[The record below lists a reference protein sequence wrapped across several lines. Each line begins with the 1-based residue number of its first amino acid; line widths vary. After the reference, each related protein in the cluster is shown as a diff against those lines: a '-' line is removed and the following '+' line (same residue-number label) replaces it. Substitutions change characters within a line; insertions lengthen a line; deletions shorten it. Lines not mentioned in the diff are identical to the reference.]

1 MKNSAVS
8 ASMQRVA
15 ALVVLLVC
23 AMAAGAQ
30 ETPAAPPPPVLPT
43 TSKEIVV
50 PDRSTIDTLAE
61 IKKSG
66 KLRVGVAEIVP
77 WAMHD
82 KDGKLVGFE
91 VDVARKLARD
101 MGVEVEF
108 HPDEFR
114 YLIPD
119 LEANRFDIIIAGF
132 SIEARRALVVNF
144 SEPYNVTDVTIAT
157 SKKMGGELK
166 AMEDFNKKGV
176 TIGVVEGMTSED
188 LAALEF
194 PKASIQTYT
203 EDSALF
209 TDLVAGKLAAAVAD
223 SPRLEILG
231 KLYPDAIAVPDVAP
245 LGTFP
250 AAFAVRRGDMDFV
263 NYLNSWIAARKADKW
278 ISTRRKYWFKTTDW
292 AANL

>member
-1 MKNSAVS
+1 MKIAAVS

-15 ALVVLLVC
+15 GLAVLLVC
-23 AMAAGAQ
+23 AMVAGAQ
-30 ETPAAPPPPVLPT
+30 ETPAAPAPPVMPT
-43 TSKEIVV
+43 TSKEVV
-50 PDRSTIDTLAE
+50 IPERSTVDMLAE

-82 KDGKLVGFE
+82 KDGNLVGFE

-144 SEPYNVTDVTIAT
+144 SEPYNVTDVTIAA

-209 TDLVAGKLAAAVAD
+209 SDLVAGKLAAAVAD
-223 SPRLEILG
+223 SPRLEILA
-231 KLYPDAIAVPDVAP
+231 KLYPDAVAVPTVAA

-278 ISTRRKYWFKTTDW
+278 INTRRKYWFKTTDW

>member
-30 ETPAAPPPPVLPT
+30 ETPAAPTPPVLPN

-50 PDRSTIDTLAE
+50 PDRSTVDLLAE

-66 KLRVGVAEIVP
+66 KLRVGIAEIVP

-101 MGVEVEF
+101 MGVEAEF

-176 TIGVVEGMTSED
+176 KIGVVEGMTSED

-231 KLYPDAIAVPDVAP
+231 KLYPDAVAVPDVAP

>member
-30 ETPAAPPPPVLPT
+30 ETPAAPPPPILPT

-50 PDRSTIDTLAE
+50 PDRSTVDLLAE

-91 VDVARKLARD
+91 IDVARKLARD

-194 PKASIQTYT
+194 PKASIQTYA

-231 KLYPDAIAVPDVAP
+231 KLYPDAVAVPDVAP

>member
-1 MKNSAVS
+1 MKSAAVF
-8 ASMQRVA
+8 ASKRRIVG
-15 ALVVLLVC
+15 LVVLLLC
-23 AMAAGAQ
+23 ATVSRAQ
-30 ETPAAPPPPVLPT
+30 ETPAGSAPPVLPA
-43 TSKEIVV
+43 TSKEVVV
-50 PDRSTIDTLAE
+50 PERSTVDLLAE

-66 KLRVGVAEIVP
+66 KLRVGIAEIVP

-101 MGVEVEF
+101 MGVEAEF
-108 HPDEFR
+108 HPDQFR

-144 SEPYNVTDVTIAT
+144 SEPYNVTDVTIAA

-166 AMEDFNKKGV
+166 TMEDFNKKGV

-188 LAALEF
+188 LAALAF

-209 TDLVAGKLAAAVAD
+209 SDLVAGKLAAAVAD
-223 SPRLEILG
+223 SPRLDILA
-231 KLYPDAIAVPDVAP
+231 KLYPDAVSTPAVAP

-263 NYLNSWIAARKADKW
+263 NYLNSWIAARNADKW
-278 ISTRRKYWFKTTDW
+278 IATRRRYWFKATEW
-292 AANL
+292 AADL

>member
-1 MKNSAVS
+1 MKNAVVS

-15 ALVVLLVC
+15 GLAVLLVC
-23 AMAAGAQ
+23 AMVAGAQ
-30 ETPAAPPPPVLPT
+30 ETPAAPAPPVLPA
-43 TSKEIVV
+43 TSKEIVI
-50 PDRSTIDTLAE
+50 PERSTVDMLAE

-77 WAMHD
+77 WTMHD

-91 VDVARKLARD
+91 IDVARKLARD

-157 SKKMGGELK
+157 SKKLGVELK
-166 AMEDFNKKGV
+166 TMEDFNKKGV

-194 PKASIQTYT
+194 PKASIQTYA

-223 SPRLEILG
+223 SPRLEILA
-231 KLYPDAIAVPDVAP
+231 KLYPDAVAVPTVAP

-263 NYLNSWIAARKADKW
+263 NYLNSWIAARRADKW
-278 ISTRRKYWFKTTDW
+278 INTRRKYWFKTTDW

>member
-30 ETPAAPPPPVLPT
+30 ETPAAPTPPVLPN

-50 PDRSTIDTLAE
+50 PDRSTVDLLAE

-101 MGVEVEF
+101 MGVEAEF

-119 LEANRFDIIIAGF
+119 LGANRFDIIIAGF

-231 KLYPDAIAVPDVAP
+231 KLYPDAVAVPDVAP

>member
-1 MKNSAVS
+1 MKNAAVYR
-8 ASMQRVA
+8 SMQRVA
-15 ALVVLLVC
+15 GLVVLLVC

-30 ETPAAPPPPVLPT
+30 EPPARPAPTVLPN

-50 PDRSTIDTLAE
+50 PDRSTADLLAE

-82 KDGKLVGFE
+82 KDGNLVGFE
-91 VDVARKLARD
+91 IDVARKLARD

-203 EDSALF
+203 EDSVLF
-209 TDLVAGKLAAAVAD
+209 TDLVAGRLAAAVAD
-223 SPRLEILG
+223 SPRLEILA
-231 KLYPDAIAVPDVAP
+231 KLYPDAVAVPTVAP

>member
-15 ALVVLLVC
+15 ALVVLLVW
-23 AMAAGAQ
+23 ATAAGAQ
-30 ETPAAPPPPVLPT
+30 ETPAAPPPPVLPN

-50 PDRSTIDTLAE
+50 PDRSTVDLLAE

-101 MGVEVEF
+101 MGVEAEF

-231 KLYPDAIAVPDVAP
+231 KLYPDAVAVPDVAP

>member
-15 ALVVLLVC
+15 ALVVLLVW
-23 AMAAGAQ
+23 ATAAGAQ
-30 ETPAAPPPPVLPT
+30 ETPAAPPPPVLPN

-50 PDRSTIDTLAE
+50 PDRSTVDLLAE

-91 VDVARKLARD
+91 IDVARKLARD
-101 MGVEVEF
+101 MGVEAEF

-231 KLYPDAIAVPDVAP
+231 KLYPDAVAVPDVAP

>member
-15 ALVVLLVC
+15 ALVVLLVW
-23 AMAAGAQ
+23 ATAAGAQ
-30 ETPAAPPPPVLPT
+30 ETPAAPTPPVLPN

-50 PDRSTIDTLAE
+50 PDRSTVDLLAE

-91 VDVARKLARD
+91 IDVARKLARD
-101 MGVEVEF
+101 MGVEAEF

-231 KLYPDAIAVPDVAP
+231 KLYPDAVAVPDVAP

>member
-1 MKNSAVS
+1 MKNAVVS
-8 ASMQRVA
+8 PSMQRIA
-15 ALVVLLVC
+15 GLAVLLVC
-23 AMAAGAQ
+23 AIVAQ
-30 ETPAAPPPPVLPT
+30 GQEPPAAPAPPVLPN

-50 PDRSTIDTLAE
+50 PDRSTVDLLAE

-77 WAMHD
+77 WTMHD
-82 KDGKLVGFE
+82 KDGNLVGFE
-91 VDVARKLARD
+91 IDVARKLARD

-157 SKKMGGELK
+157 SKKMGGDLMT
-166 AMEDFNKKGV
+166 MEDFNKKGV

-188 LAALEF
+188 VAALEF

-223 SPRLEILG
+223 SPRLDILA
-231 KLYPDAIAVPDVAP
+231 KLYPDAVVVPTVAP

-263 NYLNSWIAARKADKW
+263 NYLNSWIAARRADKW

>member
-1 MKNSAVS
+1 MKNVVVS
-8 ASMQRVA
+8 PSMQRVA
-15 ALVVLLVC
+15 GLVVLLVC
-23 AMAAGAQ
+23 AMAAAAQ
-30 ETPAAPPPPVLPT
+30 ETPAAAPPPVLPN
-43 TSKEIVV
+43 TSKEIAV
-50 PDRSTIDTLAE
+50 PDRSPVDLLAE

-82 KDGKLVGFE
+82 KDGNLVGFE
-91 VDVARKLARD
+91 IDVARKLARD

-166 AMEDFNKKGV
+166 TMEDFNKKGV

-209 TDLVAGKLAAAVAD
+209 TDLVAGKLAGAVAD
-223 SPRLEILG
+223 SPRLEILA
-231 KLYPDAIAVPDVAP
+231 KLYPDAVVVPTVAP

-250 AAFAVRRGDMDFV
+250 AACAVRRGDMDFV
-263 NYLNSWIAARKADKW
+263 NYLNSWIAARRADKW

>member
-1 MKNSAVS
+1 MKSATVF
-8 ASMQRVA
+8 ASKRRIVGLM
-15 ALVVLLVC
+15 VLLLC
-23 AMAAGAQ
+23 ATVSRAQ
-30 ETPAAPPPPVLPT
+30 ETPAGSAPPVLPA
-43 TSKEIVV
+43 TSKEVVV
-50 PDRSTIDTLAE
+50 PERSTVDLLAE

-66 KLRVGVAEIVP
+66 KLRVGIAEIVP

-144 SEPYNVTDVTIAT
+144 SQPYNVTDVTIAA
-157 SKKMGGELK
+157 SKKMGDGLK
-166 AMEDFNKKGV
+166 TMEDFNKKGV

-188 LAALEF
+188 LAALAF

-209 TDLVAGKLAAAVAD
+209 SDLVAGKLAAAVAD
-223 SPRLEILG
+223 SPRLDILA
-231 KLYPDAIAVPDVAP
+231 KLYPDAVSVPALAP

-250 AAFAVRRGDMDFV
+250 AAFAVRRGDMDFI
-263 NYLNSWIAARKADKW
+263 NYLNSWIAARNADKW
-278 ISTRRKYWFKTTDW
+278 IATRRRYWFKTTEW
-292 AANL
+292 ATDL

>member
-1 MKNSAVS
+1 MKNSAIS

-30 ETPAAPPPPVLPT
+30 ETPAAPTPPVLPT

-91 VDVARKLARD
+91 IDVARKLARD

-231 KLYPDAIAVPDVAP
+231 KLYPDAVAVPDVAP

-278 ISTRRKYWFKTTDW
+278 ISTRRNYWFKTTDW

>member
-1 MKNSAVS
+1 MKNAVVS
-8 ASMQRVA
+8 KSMQRVA
-15 ALVVLLVC
+15 GLVVLLVC
-23 AMAAGAQ
+23 AIAAQAQ
-30 ETPAAPPPPVLPT
+30 EPPAAPAPPVLPN

-50 PDRSTIDTLAE
+50 PDRSTVDMLAE

-82 KDGKLVGFE
+82 KDGNLVGFE
-91 VDVARKLARD
+91 IDVARKLARD
-101 MGVEVEF
+101 LGVEVEF

-157 SKKMGGELK
+157 SKKVGGELK

-231 KLYPDAIAVPDVAP
+231 KLYPDAVAVPDVAP

>member
-1 MKNSAVS
+1 MKNAVVS
-8 ASMQRVA
+8 PSMQRIA
-15 ALVVLLVC
+15 GLAVLLVC
-23 AMAAGAQ
+23 AIVAQGQ
-30 ETPAAPPPPVLPT
+30 ETPAAPTPPVLPN

-50 PDRSTIDTLAE
+50 PDRSTVDLLAE

-77 WAMHD
+77 WTMHD
-82 KDGKLVGFE
+82 KDGNLVGFE
-91 VDVARKLARD
+91 IDVARKLARD

-157 SKKMGGELK
+157 SKKMGGDLMT
-166 AMEDFNKKGV
+166 MEDFNKKGV

-188 LAALEF
+188 VAALEF

-223 SPRLEILG
+223 SPRLDILA
-231 KLYPDAIAVPDVAP
+231 KLYPDAVVVPTVAP

-263 NYLNSWIAARKADKW
+263 NYLNSWIAARRADKW

>member
-15 ALVVLLVC
+15 ALVVLLVW
-23 AMAAGAQ
+23 ATAAGAQ
-30 ETPAAPPPPVLPT
+30 ETPAAPPPPVLPN

-50 PDRSTIDTLAE
+50 PDRSTVDLLAE

-101 MGVEVEF
+101 MGVEAEF

-176 TIGVVEGMTSED
+176 KIGVVEGMTSED

-231 KLYPDAIAVPDVAP
+231 KLYPDAVAVPDVAP

>member
-1 MKNSAVS
+1 MKNAAVS
-8 ASMQRVA
+8 ASMQRIAGLVA
-15 ALVVLLVC
+15 LLVC
-23 AMAAGAQ
+23 AMVTVAQ
-30 ETPAAPPPPVLPT
+30 ETPAVPAPPVLPN

-50 PDRSTIDTLAE
+50 PDRSTVDLLAE
-61 IKKSG
+61 IKKTG

-77 WAMHD
+77 WTMHD

-91 VDVARKLARD
+91 IDVARKLARD

-166 AMEDFNKKGV
+166 TMEDFNKKGV

-231 KLYPDAIAVPDVAP
+231 KLYPDAVAVPDVAS

>member
-1 MKNSAVS
+1 MKNAAVYR
-8 ASMQRVA
+8 SMQRVA
-15 ALVVLLVC
+15 GLVVLLMC
-23 AMAAGAQ
+23 SMAAVAQ
-30 ETPAAPPPPVLPT
+30 ETPAAPAPPVIPN

-50 PDRSTIDTLAE
+50 PDRSPVDLLAE

-82 KDGKLVGFE
+82 KDGNLVGFE
-91 VDVARKLARD
+91 IDVARKLARD

-203 EDSALF
+203 EDSVLF

-223 SPRLEILG
+223 SPRLEILA
-231 KLYPDAIAVPDVAP
+231 KLYPDAVAVPTLDP

-263 NYLNSWIAARKADKW
+263 NYLNSWIAARRADKW
-278 ISTRRKYWFKTTDW
+278 INTRRKYWFKTTDW

>member
-30 ETPAAPPPPVLPT
+30 ETPAAPTPPVLPN

-50 PDRSTIDTLAE
+50 PDRSTVDLLAE

-101 MGVEVEF
+101 MGVEAEF

-231 KLYPDAIAVPDVAP
+231 KLYPDAVAVPDVAP

>member
-15 ALVVLLVC
+15 ALVVLLVW
-23 AMAAGAQ
+23 ATAAGAQ
-30 ETPAAPPPPVLPT
+30 ETPAAPPPPVLPN

-50 PDRSTIDTLAE
+50 PDRSTVDLLAE

-91 VDVARKLARD
+91 IDVARKLARD
-101 MGVEVEF
+101 MGVEAEF

-176 TIGVVEGMTSED
+176 KIGVVEGMTSED

-231 KLYPDAIAVPDVAP
+231 KLYPDAVAVPDVAP

>member
-1 MKNSAVS
+1 MKNAAVS
-8 ASMQRVA
+8 ASMQRIAGLVA
-15 ALVVLLVC
+15 LLVC
-23 AMAAGAQ
+23 AMVAVSQ
-30 ETPAAPPPPVLPT
+30 ETPAVPAPPVLPN

-50 PDRSTIDTLAE
+50 PDRSAVDLLAD

-66 KLRVGVAEIVP
+66 KLRAGIAEIVP

-166 AMEDFNKKGV
+166 TMEDFNKKGV

-231 KLYPDAIAVPDVAP
+231 KLYPDAVAVPAVAP

>member
-1 MKNSAVS
+1 MKKAAVYR
-8 ASMQRVA
+8 SMQRVA
-15 ALVVLLVC
+15 GLVVLLVC

-30 ETPAAPPPPVLPT
+30 EPPAGPAPTVLPN

-50 PDRSTIDTLAE
+50 PDRSTADLLAE

-82 KDGKLVGFE
+82 KDGNLVGFE
-91 VDVARKLARD
+91 IDVARKLARD

-203 EDSALF
+203 EDSVLF
-209 TDLVAGKLAAAVAD
+209 TDLVAGRLAAAVAD
-223 SPRLEILG
+223 SPRLEILA
-231 KLYPDAIAVPDVAP
+231 KLYPDAVAVPTVAP

>member
-1 MKNSAVS
+1 MKNSAIS

-30 ETPAAPPPPVLPT
+30 ETPAAPTPPVLPT

-91 VDVARKLARD
+91 IDVARKLARD

-231 KLYPDAIAVPDVAP
+231 KLYPDAVAVPDVAP

>member
-30 ETPAAPPPPVLPT
+30 ETPAAPTPPVLPN

-50 PDRSTIDTLAE
+50 PDRSTVDLLAE

-66 KLRVGVAEIVP
+66 KLRVGIAEIVP

-101 MGVEVEF
+101 MGVEAEF

-119 LEANRFDIIIAGF
+119 LGANRFDIIIAGF

-231 KLYPDAIAVPDVAP
+231 KLYPDAVAVPDVAP

>member
-1 MKNSAVS
+1 MKNVVLFP
-8 ASMQRVA
+8 SMQRVA
-15 ALVVLLVC
+15 GLVVLLVC
-23 AMAAGAQ
+23 AMVAGAQ
-30 ETPAAPPPPVLPT
+30 EPPAAPPPPVLPN

-50 PDRSTIDTLAE
+50 PDRSTVDLLAE

-77 WAMHD
+77 WTMHD
-82 KDGKLVGFE
+82 KDGNLVGFE
-91 VDVARKLARD
+91 IDVARKLARD

-108 HPDEFR
+108 HPDKFR

-144 SEPYNVTDVTIAT
+144 SEPYNVTDVAIAT

-166 AMEDFNKKGV
+166 TMEDFNKKGV

-209 TDLVAGKLAAAVAD
+209 SDLVAGKIAAAVAD
-223 SPRLEILG
+223 SPRLEILS
-231 KLYPDAIAVPDVAP
+231 KLYPDGVAVPAVAP

-263 NYLNSWIAARKADKW
+263 NYLNSWIAARRADKW

>member
-8 ASMQRVA
+8 ASMHRVA
-15 ALVVLLVC
+15 ALVVLLVW

-30 ETPAAPPPPVLPT
+30 ETPAAPPPPVLPN

-50 PDRSTIDTLAE
+50 PDRSTVDLLAE

-101 MGVEVEF
+101 MGVEAEF

-119 LEANRFDIIIAGF
+119 LGANRFDIIIAGF

-231 KLYPDAIAVPDVAP
+231 KLYPDAVAVPDVAP

>member
-15 ALVVLLVC
+15 ALVVLLVW
-23 AMAAGAQ
+23 ATAAGAQ
-30 ETPAAPPPPVLPT
+30 ETPAAPPPPVLPN

-50 PDRSTIDTLAE
+50 PDRSTVDLLAE

-101 MGVEVEF
+101 MGVEAEF

-119 LEANRFDIIIAGF
+119 LGANRFDIIIAGF

-231 KLYPDAIAVPDVAP
+231 KLYPDAVAVPDVAP

>member
-30 ETPAAPPPPVLPT
+30 ETPAAPTPPVLPN

-50 PDRSTIDTLAE
+50 PDRSTVDLLAE

-101 MGVEVEF
+101 MGVEAEF

-119 LEANRFDIIIAGF
+119 LGANRFDIIIAGF

-144 SEPYNVTDVTIAT
+144 SEPYNVTDVTIAA

-166 AMEDFNKKGV
+166 TMEDFNKKGV

-231 KLYPDAIAVPDVAP
+231 KLYPDAVAVPDVAP

>member
-1 MKNSAVS
+1 LLG
-8 ASMQRVA
+8 
-15 ALVVLLVC
+15 LVVLLVC
-23 AMAAGAQ
+23 TIVAQAQ
-30 ETPAAPPPPVLPT
+30 EPPAAPTPPVLPN

-50 PDRSTIDTLAE
+50 PDRSTVDLLAE

-77 WAMHD
+77 WTMHD

-91 VDVARKLARD
+91 IDVARKLARD
-101 MGVEVEF
+101 MGVEVKF

-119 LEANRFDIIIAGF
+119 LEANRFDMIIAGF

-144 SEPYNVTDVTIAT
+144 SEPYNVTGVTIAT
-157 SKKMGGELK
+157 SKKMGSELK

-209 TDLVAGKLAAAVAD
+209 TDLVAGKLAAAAAD
-223 SPRLEILG
+223 SPRLEILA
-231 KLYPDAIAVPDVAP
+231 KLYPDAVAVPAVAP

-250 AAFAVRRGDMDFV
+250 ATFAVRRGDMDFV

-278 ISTRRKYWFKTTDW
+278 INTRRKYWFKTTDW

>member
-1 MKNSAVS
+1 MKNSAIS
-8 ASMQRVA
+8 ASMRRVA
-15 ALVVLLVC
+15 ALVGLLVC

-30 ETPAAPPPPVLPT
+30 ETPAAPTPPVLPN

-50 PDRSTIDTLAE
+50 PDRSTVDLLAE

-91 VDVARKLARD
+91 IDVARKLARD

-231 KLYPDAIAVPDVAP
+231 KLYPDAVAVPDVAP

>member
-1 MKNSAVS
+1 MKNAAVFVS
-8 ASMQRVA
+8 KRRIVG
-15 ALVVLLVC
+15 LVVLLLC
-23 AMAAGAQ
+23 AAASRAQ
-30 ETPAAPPPPVLPT
+30 ESPAGSAPPVLPA
-43 TSKEIVV
+43 TSKDVVV
-50 PDRSTIDTLAE
+50 PERSTVDLLAE

-66 KLRVGVAEIVP
+66 KLRVGIAEIVP
-77 WAMHD
+77 WAMHN

-91 VDVARKLARD
+91 VDIARKLARD
-101 MGVEVEF
+101 TGVEVEF

-144 SEPYNVTDVTIAT
+144 SEPYNVIDVTIAA

-166 AMEDFNKKGV
+166 TMEDFNKKGV

-188 LAALEF
+188 LAALAF

-209 TDLVAGKLAAAVAD
+209 SDLVAGKLAAAVAD
-223 SPRLEILG
+223 SPRLDILA
-231 KLYPDAIAVPDVAP
+231 KLYPNAVSVPALPP

-263 NYLNSWIAARKADKW
+263 NYLNSWIAARTADKW
-278 ISTRRKYWFKTTDW
+278 IATRHRYWFKTTDW
-292 AANL
+292 AADL